1 MDVSKDIEI
10 ACSKDI
16 EQLCSKDMEQ
26 APLKGPVCRFLQ
38 KSLIGL
44 DRDKHEK
51 LLRFSS
57 TATSI
62 KLVKALEGLE
72 RQGCPFER
80 QGGAI
85 ERQGGAIERN
95 CEVDS
100 SSYTSTSN
108 NYIWLPPSRS
118 NCPRMRT
125 ALDEVE
131 VCVCVCVCVCVPDEW
146 RRCCGFLLELK
157 AGRRVAR
164 H

>member
-51 LLRFSS
+51 LLGFSP

-72 RQGCPFER
+72 RQGCP
-80 QGGAI
+80 I
-85 ERQGGAIERN
+85 ERQGGPIERY
-95 CEVDS
+95 CEEQGSRVKILTPID
-100 SSYTSTSN
+100 TLQT
-108 NYIWLPPSRS
+108 PPHTPLRETTIFG
-118 NCPRMRT
+118 CLQAARI
-125 ALDEVE
+125 V
-131 VCVCVCVCVCVPDEW
+131 
-146 RRCCGFLLELK
+146 LE
-157 AGRRVAR
+157 
-164 H
+164 